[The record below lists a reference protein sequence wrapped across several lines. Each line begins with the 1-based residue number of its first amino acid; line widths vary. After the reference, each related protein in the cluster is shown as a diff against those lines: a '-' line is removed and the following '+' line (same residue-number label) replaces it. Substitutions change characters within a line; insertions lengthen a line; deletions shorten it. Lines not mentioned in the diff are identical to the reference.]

1 MECPRQGG
9 GRVRG
14 KAWGCVLAAAL
25 AVPVGAARAAD
36 LETRDLVVR
45 VDNKPAGDVHMTIHR
60 QDDGVTQV
68 SCDTDVEVRPFPFVK
83 YQYRYRGREIW
94 KDGRL
99 QRFSSTCNDD
109 GKHYEVSAVAEEGGL
124 RVHVNGRERRMPAET
139 WLTSYWTLPDAKLR
153 EGIIPLLDADNG
165 RELDCRIQHVGAV
178 QMAVMGQVQNVNH
191 YRLTGKVQVDLWYD
205 GAERLVRQEWLEDG
219 HRTVLELTRI
229 RR

>member
-1 MECPRQGG
+1 
-9 GRVRG
+9 VRG
-14 KAWGCVLAAAL
+14 KAWGYVLAAL
-25 AVPVGAARAAD
+25 AVAAGGARAAD
-36 LETRDLVVR
+36 LETRDLEVR
-45 VDNKPAGDVHMTIHR
+45 VDSKHAGEVHMTIHR

-68 SCDTDVEVRPFPFVK
+68 SCDTDVDVRIFLVR
-83 YQYRYRGREIW
+83 YQYSYRGREFW

-109 GKHYEVSAVAEEGGL
+109 GKKFEVSAVAEEGGL
-124 RVHVNGRERRMPAET
+124 RVRVNGREHRMPAET

-153 EGIIPLLDADNG
+153 EGVIPLLDADNG
-165 RELDCRIQHVGAV
+165 RELDCRIQHVGTV